1 MVSDTA
7 RAPDHTA
14 RGLDPTLARALDHAL
29 ELAGRRRLEAADLRV
44 LLALLDRDESLSELA
59 ESLHLPPAEIRCAGR
74 SLAMHGLV
82 RWLHPGPRHETR
94 LEITPGG
101 LTTVEA
107 LLTPRDAS
115 AERQRSSDGGTTS
128 TGSFEWWTTP

>member
-7 RAPDHTA
+7 TALDHTA
-14 RGLDPTLARALDHAL
+14 RILDHAL

-44 LLALLDRDESLSELA
+44 LLALVERDAGLSELA
-59 ESLHLPPAEIRCAGR
+59 GTLRLRPAEIRCAGR

-107 LLTPRDAS
+107 LLAPSDAP